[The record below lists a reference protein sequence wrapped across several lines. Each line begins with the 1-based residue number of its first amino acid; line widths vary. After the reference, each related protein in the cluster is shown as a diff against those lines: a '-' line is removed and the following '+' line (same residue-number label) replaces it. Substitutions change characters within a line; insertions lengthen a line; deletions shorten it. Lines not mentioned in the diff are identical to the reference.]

1 MGVLERVILESPRL
15 DNNDDECLGLKFTR
29 LLAGLLGQHT
39 IADVRRLIGVE
50 DRHSSCV
57 NRAW

>member
-29 LLAGLLGQHT
+29 LVAGLLRQHT
-39 IADVRRLIGVE
+39 SRRATIIGVE
-50 DRHSSCV
+50 DRQSSCV